1 MVYTSH
7 VNLVPSLTALWCLT
21 ALLRLLQLSPE
32 VGTPLIH
39 EHTYMH
45 TPTHMWFELPSSL
58 LDGGSCQGD
67 ELGFEKNKII
77 SIGTFAEI
85 MHQI

>member
-39 EHTYMH
+39 EHTCMH
-45 TPTHMWFELPSSL
+45 RWFELPSSL

-67 ELGFEKNKII
+67 ELGFEKNKIV
-77 SIGTFAEI
+77 SIRTVAEI